1 MLNLSNNYIELFLM
15 EKISTESLFKIVD
28 RADYLMLRYIDI
40 CRKKYP
46 DQNRVYLV
54 NLANEMDVPI
64 SEISKAV
71 THLQDK
77 NYVTWKT
84 DESGRMTYVEI
95 TDVAR
100 TRMEAQNKRIERMKE
115 KIMEEITPEALS
127 TTIDTMEKVAAMVKE
142 IQ

>member
-40 CRKKYP
+40 CRQKYP

-54 NLANEMDVPI
+54 NLANEMEVPI

-77 NYVTWKT
+77 NYVVWKT

-100 TRMEAQNKRIERMKE
+100 SRMNAQNKRIERMKE
-115 KIMEEITPEALS
+115 KIMEEISPEALA
-127 TTIDTMEKVAAMVKE
+127 TTIETMEKVAAMVKE

>member
-15 EKISTESLFKIVD
+15 EKISTESLFNIVD

-40 CRKKYP
+40 CRQKYP

-54 NLANEMDVPI
+54 NLANEMEVPI

-77 NYVTWKT
+77 NYVVWKT

-100 TRMEAQNKRIERMKE
+100 SRMNAQNKRIERMKE
-115 KIMEEITPEALS
+115 KIMEEISPEALA
-127 TTIDTMEKVAAMVKE
+127 TTIETMEKVAELVKE
-142 IQ
+142 IR

>member
-1 MLNLSNNYIELFLM
+1 
-15 EKISTESLFKIVD
+15 
-28 RADYLMLRYIDI
+28 
-40 CRKKYP
+40 
-46 DQNRVYLV
+46 
-54 NLANEMDVPI
+54 MDVPI

-115 KIMEEITPEALS
+115 KIMEEITP
-127 TTIDTMEKVAAMVKE
+127 
-142 IQ
+142 

>member
-15 EKISTESLFKIVD
+15 EKNSTESLFKIVD
-28 RADYLMLRYIDI
+28 RADYLMLRYVDI
-40 CRKKYP
+40 CRQKYP

-54 NLANEMDVPI
+54 NLANEMEVPI

-77 NYVTWKT
+77 NYVVWKT

-100 TRMEAQNKRIERMKE
+100 SRMNAQNKRIERMKE
-115 KIMEEITPEALS
+115 KIMEEISPEALA
-127 TTIDTMEKVAAMVKE
+127 TTIETMEKVAAMVKE

>member
-40 CRKKYP
+40 CRQKYP

-54 NLANEMDVPI
+54 NLANEMEVPI

-77 NYVTWKT
+77 NYVVWKT

-100 TRMEAQNKRIERMKE
+100 SRMNAQNKRIERMKE
-115 KIMEEITPEALS
+115 KIMEEISPEALA
-127 TTIDTMEKVAAMVKE
+127 TTIETMEKVAKLVKE
-142 IQ
+142 IR

>member
-1 MLNLSNNYIELFLM
+1 MLNLSNNYIELCLM

-40 CRKKYP
+40 CRQKYP

-54 NLANEMDVPI
+54 NLANEMEVPI

-77 NYVTWKT
+77 NYVVWKT

-100 TRMEAQNKRIERMKE
+100 SRMNAQNKRIERMKE
-115 KIMEEITPEALS
+115 KIMEEISPEALA
-127 TTIDTMEKVAAMVKE
+127 TTIETMEKVAELVKE
-142 IQ
+142 IR

>member
-1 MLNLSNNYIELFLM
+1 MKTISNNYIDLFVM
-15 EKISTESLFKIVD
+15 EKNSEESLFNIVD

-40 CRKKYP
+40 CRQKYP

-54 NLANEMDVPI
+54 NLANEMEVPI

-71 THLQDK
+71 THLQDR

-95 TDVAR
+95 TDLAR
-100 TRMEAQNKRIERMKE
+100 SRMSAQEKRIERMKE
-115 KIMEEITPEALS
+115 KVMESISDEDLA
-127 TTIDTMEKVAAMVKE
+127 TTIRTMEKVAELVKE
-142 IQ
+142 IR

>member
-40 CRKKYP
+40 CRQKYP

-54 NLANEMDVPI
+54 NLANEMEVPI

-77 NYVTWKT
+77 NYVVWKT

-100 TRMEAQNKRIERMKE
+100 SRMNAQNKRIERMKE
-115 KIMEEITPEALS
+115 KIMEEISPEALA
-127 TTIDTMEKVAAMVKE
+127 TTIETMEKVAELVKE
-142 IQ
+142 IR